1 MERIMDNEITYPVA
15 QGTQTFFEKAAT
27 AGLELRTGQVKMAM
41 EICEAIIK
49 TTPLAVEAEVGIGK
63 SYAYLIPAV
72 MKYRKDHRQ
81 IVIATSTI
89 ALQEQ
94 LVKDTQNV
102 LKMTGS
108 YIDIILAKGMRN
120 YLCHRRLRMRLK
132 KKDHP
137 EIYDNLNIALR
148 VNGYDRAKM
157 GFNIPDRIWE
167 TVNVQNYNEKCHEC
181 PLNDTCG
188 YYELRRNLRSGG
200 GIVICNQNMLVAHFQ
215 NVSQK
220 GKGIFNPRGGMIIV
234 DEAHN
239 IESRFRDAYT
249 RSFTCAEMIKVIN
262 NCIDKTPY
270 NLKRT
275 VEPYANKTMP
285 VVEQLYK
292 RLVRQVKE
300 QAKELEA
307 DTSTYYFERDDETMA
322 LLKELYNRMVRL
334 ENSSKVI
341 LKSTLSFLK
350 SALNTSNEYIVWLEM
365 EPKLKICVCKK
376 DIRHHISDQ
385 LFPEDATTILTSAT
399 ISDKADGTPREKCSY
414 FLNNISFPDDG
425 AVSEPKHSPYNY
437 DKNAIIYFSKRLP
450 YPKLDNKE
458 EYRKRSIDELVRLL
472 NVTNGKSL
480 ILFTSKEDM
489 DFVYRRLSNMHL
501 PYKILIQGKGSSQ
514 AHRLDKFKTD
524 VNSVILGTGT
534 YWEGINVEGESLSQ
548 VIIYKLPFP
557 VPDPIIDYKMS
568 IVKDKIKEVAI
579 PEMIIKLKQ
588 GAGRLIRCSEDKGI
602 VSILDPRASSMYRMN
617 ILNALSEKNSV
628 ETTEELAEFWKRIS
642 NE

>member
-27 AGLELRTGQVKMAM
+27 AGLELRTGQVEMAM
-41 EICEAIIK
+41 EICEARMK

-132 KKDHP
+132 KNDHL
-137 EIYDNLNIALR
+137 EIYDKLDVALR
-148 VNGYDRAKM
+148 GYGYDRAKM

-181 PLNDTCG
+181 PLNETCG
-188 YYELRRNLRSGG
+188 YYELRKKLKSGG
-200 GIVICNQNMLVAHFQ
+200 GIVICNQNMLVAHLQ
-215 NVSQK
+215 NSYPR
-220 GKGIFNPRGGMIIV
+220 GRGLFNPDGGMIII

-249 RSFTCAEMIKVIN
+249 RSMSFKDFVYTIR
-262 NCIDKTPY
+262 NCVDKTPY
-270 NLKRT
+270 RRKDII
-275 VEPYANKTMP
+275 EPYANKTMA
-285 VVEQLYK
+285 VADQLFK
-292 RLVRQVKE
+292 RLVRQVHEQDKE
-300 QAKELEA
+300 NEA
-307 DTSTYYFERDDETMA
+307 DTSTYYFERDNETMEF
-322 LLKELYNRMVRL
+322 LRTLYKRMIYL
-334 ENSSKVI
+334 EDHSKVI
-341 LKSTLSFLK
+341 LENTISFLRNAIN
-350 SALNTSNEYIVWLEM
+350 SCDQNIVWLEM
-365 EPKLKICVCKK
+365 DPKLKLCVCEK
-376 DIRHHISDQ
+376 DIRRKISNM
-385 LFPEDATTILTSAT
+385 LFSYDIPTILTSAT
-399 ISDKADGTPREKCSY
+399 ISDKSDGTPREKCSY
-414 FLNNISFPDDG
+414 YLNNIDFPEDG
-425 AVSEPKHSPYNY
+425 IVSEPKHSPYNY
-437 DKNAIIYFSKRLP
+437 DENTMLYFSKQLP

-458 EYRKRSIDELVRLL
+458 EYREKSIGEIVRLL
-472 NVTNGKSL
+472 NITNGKSL

-489 DFVYRRLSNMHL
+489 DYVYRKLSNMHL
-501 PYKILIQGKGSSQ
+501 PYKVLIQGKGSSQ
-514 AHRLDKFKTD
+514 AHRLERFKSD
-524 VNSVILGTGT
+524 INSVILGTGT
-534 YWEGINVEGESLSQ
+534 YWEGINIEGESLSQ

-568 IVKDKIKEVAI
+568 IVKDKIKEVAV

-588 GAGRLIRCSEDKGI
+588 GTGRLIRCSEDKGI
-602 VSILDPRASSMYRMN
+602 VSILDPRASNMYRMN
-617 ILNALSEKNSV
+617 ILNALTEKNSV
-628 ETTEELAEFWKRIS
+628 ETIEELAGFWKRIS